1 MVKSTYQEEPMSKK
15 TIGLVLV
22 IVGVVILAVAL
33 LADTIGIG
41 GSPGFG
47 YRQLLMAGAGI
58 IVALVGAGL
67 ALWKPGK

>member
-1 MVKSTYQEEPMSKK
+1 MSKK

-22 IVGVVILAVAL
+22 IVGVIILAVAL
-33 LADTIGIG
+33 FADSLGIG

-47 YRQLLMAGAGI
+47 WKQWIMAGAGI

-67 ALWKPGK
+67 ALWKTGK

>member
-1 MVKSTYQEEPMSKK
+1 MSKK

-22 IVGVVILAVAL
+22 IVGVIILVVAL

-47 YRQLLMAGAGI
+47 YKQWLMAGAGI
-58 IVALVGAGL
+58 ILALVGAGL